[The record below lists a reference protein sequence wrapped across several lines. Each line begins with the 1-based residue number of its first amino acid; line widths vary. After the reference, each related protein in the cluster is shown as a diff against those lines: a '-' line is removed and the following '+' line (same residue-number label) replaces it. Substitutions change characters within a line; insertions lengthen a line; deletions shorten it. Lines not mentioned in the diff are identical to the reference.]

1 MSFLEAHKAIDA
13 VSEIPARHLRLLG
26 SGMFDNLV
34 LFIRAAYAR
43 RGINA
48 DVSTLPFGT
57 LHQFLADNDG
67 PGDYAIAVVMPW
79 DLCSETDWR
88 TGVIEAD
95 PCLDDLIAVADATM
109 VRLAKRCQ
117 TRCVYLDAPLA
128 PVFRNHHDQSAL
140 RDALRASAT
149 KAGAAILPADLFSL
163 SNHLASGA
171 PVAGNR
177 LDIVAET
184 LVTHALDVERRG
196 IGKVLVTDL
205 DNCLWRGVVGEDGP
219 DNVSAAPDGASFVHF
234 IYQTYLRK
242 LKADG
247 ILLAAASRNDPDLAQ
262 APLERGAMPLSGAD
276 FVMIKAGY
284 GQKSDALRQI
294 ATELN
299 LGLDSLVFVD
309 DNPVELAE
317 VNATAPEVTTVT
329 FAADEAG
336 LLTMYASL
344 DLLFH
349 RDALTDDDA
358 RRHEYY
364 RNRATTAERAAQAGS
379 VTEFLA
385 GLEMRLTVHT
395 RTPETWT
402 RAIQLINKTSQ
413 FNVNG
418 RKWSEDEVAAVL
430 SEGGRLFT
438 AELSDNT
445 GDHGEIISFLIGGDG
460 RVRAFVM
467 SCRVFQR
474 RVEYAFLLALKDH
487 LGAVLPL
494 PFEETARNTPFSL
507 FINEP
512 AFTVSGDEITCDIG
526 MLHATHQDDLNL
538 FTIDIRNE

>member
-1 MSFLEAHKAIDA
+1 MSFLKARKAIDA
-13 VSEIPARHLRLLG
+13 VSENPARRLQLLG
-26 SGMFDNLV
+26 SGMLDSLV

-57 LHQFLADNDG
+57 LHQFLTDGDG
-67 PGDYAIAVVMPW
+67 PGDDAIALTLPW

-88 TGVIEAD
+88 TGVVKSAPNIG
-95 PCLDDLIAVADATM
+95 DLLTVADATM
-109 VRLAKRCQ
+109 ARVSKRCQ
-117 TRCVYLDAPLA
+117 TRCIYLDAPLA
-128 PVFRNHHDQSAL
+128 PVFRNRHDQAAL

-149 KAGAAILPADLFSL
+149 RAGAAILTADLFSL
-163 SNHLASGA
+163 SNHLTSGA
-171 PVAGNR
+171 PVAGNG

-184 LVTHALDVERRG
+184 LVGHALDVERRG

-205 DNCLWRGVVGEDGP
+205 DNCLWHGIVGEDGP
-219 DNVSAAPDGASFVHF
+219 DNVSATPNGSSFAHF

-247 ILLAAASRNDPDLAQ
+247 VLLAAASRNDPDLAR
-262 APLERGAMPLSGAD
+262 APLDRGAMPLSSAD
-276 FVMIKAGY
+276 FVMIKASY

-294 ATELN
+294 AVELN

-317 VNATAPEVTTVT
+317 VNATVPEVTTVA

-336 LLTMYASL
+336 LPAMYESL

-349 RDALTDDDA
+349 RDVLTDDDA

-364 RNRATTAERAAQAGS
+364 RNRAATAERAEQAGS
-379 VTEFLA
+379 VTKFLA
-385 GLEMRLTVHT
+385 GLEMRLTVHA

-418 RKWSEDEVAAVL
+418 RKWSEDEVTAVL

-445 GDHGEIISFLIGGDG
+445 GDHGEIVSFLVGGDG
-460 RVRAFVM
+460 GVRAFVM

-487 LGAVLPL
+487 LDTILRL
-494 PFEETARNTPFSL
+494 PFEKTARNTPFSL

-512 AFTVSGDEITCDIG
+512 AFTVSDGETTCD
-526 MLHATHQDDLNL
+526 LDALYAAHQDDLKL
-538 FTIDIRNE
+538 FTVDIRNE